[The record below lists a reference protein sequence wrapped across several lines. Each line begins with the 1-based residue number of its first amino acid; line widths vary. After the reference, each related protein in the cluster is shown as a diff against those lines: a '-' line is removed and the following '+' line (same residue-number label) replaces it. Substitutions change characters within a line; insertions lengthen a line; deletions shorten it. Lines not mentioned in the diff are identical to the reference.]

1 MPNAALQDDSA
12 PADAASGQAYYIS
25 PSNRGSEVKVWVVV
39 LKIFGYAW
47 VVVGVIAIA
56 IGIAGVWMKGGFSA
70 VQDLM
75 SPFNILNWV
84 VMAITL
90 GPGLGALAWAKSLAE
105 RQTNLRS

>member
-1 MPNAALQDDSA
+1 
-12 PADAASGQAYYIS
+12 
-25 PSNRGSEVKVWVVV
+25 VKVWVVV

-75 SPFNILNWV
+75 SPFNVLNWV
-84 VMAITL
+84 VTAITL

-105 RQTNLRS
+105 KQANARRQPPTA